1 MVQSGRLWWAV
12 SLLVMAV
19 GVAESTGVVDM
30 EVCRHG
36 CSAVPQDLWP
46 YCCESHNTCCQ
57 EFADSCVHDCLPRV
71 NSGDVSV
78 VEERPGLCCALYNL
92 CCFRETPRISP
103 KRKNDGP
110 PPSIPIVHRFSFP
123 TSVSQQRAH
132 SSPAPAARPPAPRD
146 EQPREPPR
154 NTNPNRPQLP
164 RKLPGRP
171 RDSDDDQDARP
182 NFASGPRRPQ
192 LPRKLPFRP
201 DDSEGPQPP
210 RKLPNRPS
218 DADRPQPN
226 RPNSSD
232 RPQFLSKPQSEPQ
245 TPRKPVP
252 TRAEGLAGPQPARK
266 IKVRPRPQQRNDVE
280 PERAEPEELP
290 APVQTAEQEDRR
302 GPSGVEEISADPE
315 GETAPLPIPPAVERT
330 PKIISV
336 EERPAPQRTAP
347 QRTAPQRT
355 EAAVIELAEEP
366 LVDDFV
372 LLPNPITQGQVAEPA
387 ESVTP
392 PPAISPE
399 DIPTYLPIEIPQ
411 DSSAPTYL
419 PLDAGDVFEAPQ
431 LSPEVQTAPEPSEA
445 PAGSP
450 EPSLPSPQEPE
461 EAQSPDLTD
470 VPAPPAAATRGRGTR
485 TRGRARGSRGR
496 ARSDTGAEEAAST
509 RSRSRSRG

>member
-1 MVQSGRLWWAV
+1 M
-12 SLLVMAV
+12 
-19 GVAESTGVVDM
+19 
-30 EVCRHG
+30 
-36 CSAVPQDLWP
+36 
-46 YCCESHNTCCQ
+46 
-57 EFADSCVHDCLPRV
+57 
-71 NSGDVSV
+71 
-78 VEERPGLCCALYNL
+78 
-92 CCFRETPRISP
+92 
-103 KRKNDGP
+103 
-110 PPSIPIVHRFSFP
+110 
-123 TSVSQQRAH
+123 
-132 SSPAPAARPPAPRD
+132 
-146 EQPREPPR
+146 
-154 NTNPNRPQLP
+154 
-164 RKLPGRP
+164 
-171 RDSDDDQDARP
+171 
-182 NFASGPRRPQ
+182 
-192 LPRKLPFRP
+192 
-201 DDSEGPQPP
+201 
-210 RKLPNRPS
+210 
-218 DADRPQPN
+218 
-226 RPNSSD
+226 
-232 RPQFLSKPQSEPQ
+232 
-245 TPRKPVP
+245 
-252 TRAEGLAGPQPARK
+252 
-266 IKVRPRPQQRNDVE
+266 E

-431 LSPEVQTAPEPSEA
+431 LSPEVQTAPGPSEA

-470 VPAPPAAATRGRGTR
+470 GPAPPAAATRGRGTR

>member
-1 MVQSGRLWWAV
+1 MEDDDDVKADLPQFPFEAK
-12 SLLVMAV
+12 
-19 GVAESTGVVDM
+19 TGAR
-30 EVCRHG
+30 ETPLAH
-36 CSAVPQDLWP
+36 
-46 YCCESHNTCCQ
+46 
-57 EFADSCVHDCLPRV
+57 HDCLPRV

-330 PKIISV
+330 PKIIS
-336 EERPAPQRTAP
+336 
-347 QRTAPQRT
+347 
-355 EAAVIELAEEP
+355 
-366 LVDDFV
+366 
-372 LLPNPITQGQVAEPA
+372 GQVAEPA

-411 DSSAPTYL
+411 DSSAPPT
-419 PLDAGDVFEAPQ
+419 PSGRGDVFEAPQ

-496 ARSDTGAEEAAST
+496 ARSDTGAEEAASK
-509 RSRSRSRG
+509 RSRG